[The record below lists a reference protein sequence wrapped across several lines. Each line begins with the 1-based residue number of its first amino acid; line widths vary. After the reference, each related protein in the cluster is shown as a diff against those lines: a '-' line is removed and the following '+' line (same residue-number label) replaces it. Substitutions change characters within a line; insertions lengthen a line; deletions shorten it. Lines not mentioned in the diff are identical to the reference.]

1 MRGIQSQEKLPVT
14 VLSGFLGSGKTTL
27 LNHIIHQ
34 SEGRKI
40 AVIINEF
47 GDIHIDASLVAAA
60 SSDML
65 ELNNGCICCS
75 MHGGLVETLHRLLR
89 QGKPIDQIVIE
100 TSGIADP
107 LPVALTFSRPDFLAQ
122 LRLDAIVAL
131 ADAMSFSLDHY
142 DQPALRHQMS
152 YADCVLLNKCDL
164 VEVPALEVIESKIR
178 QLNPQA
184 RIFRTTQAKVPLPLI
199 LGLGSQ
205 EWLGKSEL
213 RPELPEHVCCSA
225 GDSHTHGFETISYER
240 AAAIDPERFQRFL
253 ETLPD
258 TLYRAKGFLNIAGVS
273 APYVFHLV
281 SRRFSLEE
289 SAVASA
295 AAMTRLVFIGTRLNR
310 EKLLSDLDAC
320 LVDPG

>member
-1 MRGIQSQEKLPVT
+1 MNGIQSPKKLPVT

-34 SEGRKI
+34 CEGRKI

-75 MHGGLVETLHRLLR
+75 MHGGLVETLHRLLQ

-142 DQPALRHQMS
+142 DQPALRHQIA

-164 VEVPALEVIESKIR
+164 IEAPALEVIESRIR

-205 EWLGKSEL
+205 EWPGKPKL
-213 RPELPEHVCCSA
+213 PDELPDHVCCSE
-225 GDSHTHGFETISYER
+225 GEPHTHGFQTVSYER

-258 TLYRAKGFLNIAGVS
+258 TLYRAKGFLNLVGV
-273 APYVFHLV
+273 ANPYLFHLV

-289 SAVASA
+289 SAASPA
-295 AAMTRLVFIGTRLNR
+295 ANTTRLVFIGTCLDR
-310 EKLLSDLDAC
+310 EVLLRDLDAC
-320 LVDPG
+320 LVD